1 MIFEAPGQPKSMR
14 NQLKTDLTMRFRME
28 CLNCVPFL
36 SKIFPKT
43 LPRRPE
49 TAQDDPRDA
58 PREPKTSPRHP
69 QDARKKRPRGAP
81 EASLGGPGGIR
92 ERPEARSRSGAA
104 RDRQN
109 TTKRSP
115 KCRQNDSRKFK
126 KLPKKNFKMIQ
137 ESSPEHL
144 PKWSSEASNEP
155 RLGNLYHRF
164 MG

>member
-1 MIFEAPGQPKSMR
+1 MP
-14 NQLKTDLTMRFRME
+14 FRME

-58 PREPKTSPRHP
+58 PREPKTPPR
-69 QDARKKRPRGAP
+69 RKRPRGAP
-81 EASLGGPGGIR
+81 EAFLGGPGGIR

-104 RDRQN
+104 QDRQN
-109 TTKRSP
+109 TTKRFP
-115 KCRQNDSRKFK
+115 KCCQNDPRKFK

-137 ESSPEHL
+137 ENSSEHL
-144 PKWSSEASNEP
+144 PKCSSEASIGP
-155 RLGNLYHRF
+155 RLGDLYRRF

>member
-1 MIFEAPGQPKSMR
+1 MP
-14 NQLKTDLTMRFRME
+14 FRME

-58 PREPKTSPRHP
+58 PREPKTSPRRP
-69 QDARKKRPRGAP
+69 QDTQDARKKRPRGTP

-104 RDRQN
+104 QDRQN

-115 KCRQNDSRKFK
+115 KCCQNDPRKFK
-126 KLPKKNFKMIQ
+126 KLPKKKFKMIQ
-137 ESSPEHL
+137 ESSSEHL
-144 PKWSSEASNEP
+144 PKCSSEASIGP
-155 RLGNLYHRF
+155 RSGDLYHRF
-164 MG
+164 ME